1 MRNTALKARL
11 ADRSSGSGTDAAAST
26 AKSANP
32 LATDK
37 EPIDWKKMAGQI
49 AEMQSAEMQGDGSR
63 AFLRL
68 RMKIL
73 ALSKDELVAALAEI
87 AALDLPD
94 DSKGRLQRLLLYRLC
109 EKDSELALRHSL
121 DQIDGED
128 GSMRVLLTRAMK
140 SWAGKDPA
148 AATAWF
154 DQQIA
159 AGKFDSKSLDGK
171 NAARI
176 EFEGSLIGALIST
189 DIAAATARLKSLP
202 EDQRGEALR
211 KIRNFTTPEAQL
223 AHANLVRTGL
233 SQKAQTECFTQQASI
248 MARKG
253 YAEVTEYLDCIKAT
267 PAERAVCVEKAAGVR
282 IQKLSQDKKVSR
294 EDIDTLR
301 EWVASQA
308 PGTADKLTGKVIG
321 ESMRADQKLSFPEAA
336 ALATQYHA
344 TSGNDE
350 VLIGFLTSCDLK
362 QQPSEEV
369 LTLIA
374 KISDAKQREDFLSRL
389 K

>member
-11 ADRSSGSGTDAAAST
+11 ADRSSGSGADAAAST

-73 ALSKDELVAALAEI
+73 ALSKEELVSALTEI

-128 GSMRVLLTRAMK
+128 GSMRILLTRAMK

-148 AATAWF
+148 AATTWF

-171 NAARI
+171 NAART

-189 DIAAATARLKSLP
+189 DIAAATARLKSLS

-211 KIRNFTTPEAQL
+211 KIRNFATPEEQL

-233 SQKAQTECFTQQASI
+233 SQKAQTECFTQQASN

-253 YAEVTEYLDCIKAT
+253 YTEVTEYLDCIKAT

-282 IQKLSQDKKVSR
+282 IHKLSQDKKVSR

-336 ALATQYHA
+336 ALATQYHT

-350 VLIGFLTSCDLK
+350 VLIGFLNSCDLK
-362 QQPSEEV
+362 QQPSEEARA
-369 LTLIA
+369 LIA

>member
-11 ADRSSGSGTDAAAST
+11 ADRSSGSGADTAAST
-26 AKSANP
+26 AKSAKSANP
-32 LATDK
+32 LASNK

-49 AEMQSAEMQGDGSR
+49 AEMEGRGDSQ
-63 AFLRL
+63 ALLRL
-68 RMKIL
+68 RIKIL
-73 ALSKDELVAALAEI
+73 VLSKEELVAALAEI
-87 AALDLPD
+87 AALDLPA
-94 DSKGRLQRLLLYRLC
+94 DSKGKLQRQLLHGLC
-109 EKDSELALRHSL
+109 EKDSELALRHCL
-121 DQIDGED
+121 DQIDSED
-128 GSMRVLLTRAMK
+128 GRLRVLLTRAMK
-140 SWAGKDPA
+140 SWAGKNPA

-176 EFEGSLIGALIST
+176 EFEGSLIGELIST

-202 EDQRGEALR
+202 EDQRGIVLR
-211 KIRNFTTPEAQL
+211 KIRNFATAEAQL

-233 SQKAQTECFTQQASI
+233 SQKAQTECFTQQASHQ
-248 MARKG
+248 ARTG
-253 YAEVTEYLDCIKAT
+253 YAEVTEYLDRIKAT

-282 IQKLSQDKKVSR
+282 IRQLSQDKKVSR

-301 EWVASQA
+301 EWVASQV
-308 PGTADKLTGKVIG
+308 PGTVDKVTGTVIG
-321 ESMRADQKLSFPEAA
+321 ESLRADQKLSFPEAA
-336 ALATQYHA
+336 ALATQYHT

-350 VLIGFLTSCDLK
+350 VLIGFLASCDLK
-362 QQPSEEV
+362 QQPSEGV
-369 LTLIA
+369 RALIA
-374 KISDAKQREDFLSRL
+374 KISNAKQREDFLARL